1 LLKLL
6 INQNLPETEDEFLK
20 SVQQFF
26 PNFYDIK
33 YLISEYDDIKN
44 GGLAKLASSLEVKL

>member
-1 LLKLL
+1 M
-6 INQNLPETEDEFLK
+6 INQSLPDTEDEFLK